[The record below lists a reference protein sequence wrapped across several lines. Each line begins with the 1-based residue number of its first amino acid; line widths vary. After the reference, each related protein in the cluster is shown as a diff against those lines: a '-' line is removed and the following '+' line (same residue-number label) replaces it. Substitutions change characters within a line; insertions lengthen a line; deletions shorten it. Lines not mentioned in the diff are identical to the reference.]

1 MMINAKHMNSAKPIG
16 IFDSGVGGLTVVR
29 EILRQLP
36 NENVVYLGDTARV
49 PYGIKSAETI
59 KRFSL
64 ENARFLTSFGVKL
77 IIVACNTAAAIALDA
92 LKKEVKIP
100 IIGVIE
106 SGANAA
112 LQATKNG
119 KIGIIGTETTIE
131 SRAYERFIEK
141 KSPATRSFSQPC
153 PLLVSLVEEGWLNHK
168 VTRIVVREY
177 LEPLSRESIDTLI
190 LGCTHYPLLTSLFRS
205 EIGEAVSLIDSAKE
219 VTHKVAVTLKERKLM
234 REDIKT
240 PHVEFYVTDAPKR
253 FTRIKNLFLPTAK
266 ATAQA
271 DIIKDSYPVEQ
282 VRIEEALH

>member
-1 MMINAKHMNSAKPIG
+1 MNSEKPIG

-29 EILRQLP
+29 EILRQLS
-36 NENVVYLGDTARV
+36 NENVIYLGDTARV
-49 PYGIKSAETI
+49 PYGIKSAETV

-64 ENARFLTSFGVKL
+64 ENARFLTSFEVKL
-77 IIVACNTAAAIALDA
+77 IVVACNTAAAIALDT

-112 LQATKNG
+112 LRTTKNG

-131 SRAYERFIEK
+131 SRTYERFIEK
-141 KSPATRSFSQPC
+141 KSPTTRSFSQPC
-153 PLLVSLVEEGWLNHK
+153 PLLVPLVEEGWLNHK

-177 LEPLSRESIDTLI
+177 LESLSRESIDTLI
-190 LGCTHYPLLTSLFRS
+190 LGCTHYPLLTPLFRS

-219 VTHKVAVTLKERKLM
+219 VTHEVAATLKERKLM
-234 REDIKT
+234 RKGTEAPYVK
-240 PHVEFYVTDAPKR
+240 FYVTDTPER
-253 FTRIKNLFLPTAK
+253 FARIKNLFLPTAG
-266 ATAQA
+266 AMAQA
-271 DIIKDSYPVEQ
+271 GLTKDSYPVEQ